1 MKDRKNTTGNTLL
14 LLSGIVA
21 ILLMVF
27 NFVKIKSINETTERI
42 RSEEAMLSE
51 RKAYLD
57 ELKKLTHIRPE
68 LEKAHVI
75 LSEQIPKSPEEDRLI
90 EYIDQLAR
98 EKGTD
103 FVHIQFEKRTT
114 NGNMNEMP
122 IQLMFKGKYASL
134 VDFIKRVSNGDRLI
148 RIDGIQI
155 DGEGSDGTV
164 NASVTA
170 KAFFK

>member
-90 EYIDQLAR
+90 EYID
-98 EKGTD
+98 
-103 FVHIQFEKRTT
+103 
-114 NGNMNEMP
+114 
-122 IQLMFKGKYASL
+122 
-134 VDFIKRVSNGDRLI
+134 
-148 RIDGIQI
+148 
-155 DGEGSDGTV
+155 
-164 NASVTA
+164 
-170 KAFFK
+170 